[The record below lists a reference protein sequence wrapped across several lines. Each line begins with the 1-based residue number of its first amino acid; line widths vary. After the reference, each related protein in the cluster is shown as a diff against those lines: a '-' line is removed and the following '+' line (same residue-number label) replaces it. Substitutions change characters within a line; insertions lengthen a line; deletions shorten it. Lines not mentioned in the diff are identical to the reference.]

1 MWSGFRAINKL
12 SNRGVSW
19 SWMISVG
26 AKGLAMMLGVNM
38 AFFVAVCGR
47 PVNREGAFVT
57 FVIHLALKNLF
68 KDEWVTLDLA
78 A

>member
-12 SNRGVSW
+12 SDRVVSW

-26 AKGLAMMLGVNM
+26 VKGLAMMLRADM
-38 AFFVAVCGR
+38 AFAVAVCGR

-57 FVIHLALKNLF
+57 FAIHLALKNLF